1 MEALL
6 ACNLLPLNKNPGVRK
21 IGVLKSK
28 IQEIVGPVQVASW
41 LESDPEAVI
50 HTMRE
55 IFQYKDW
62 EAIVLLDASNVFNSL
77 NRQVEVVLHNTQY
90 ICPHLAKVLLNTYHN
105 PSRLIISNG
114 KEIL

>member
-1 MEALL
+1 
-6 ACNLLPLNKNPGVRK
+6 
-21 IGVLKSK
+21 
-28 IQEIVGPVQVASW
+28 
-41 LESDPEAVI
+41 
-50 HTMRE
+50 MRE

-105 PSRLIISNG
+105 PSRLIINNG